1 MIFLIS
7 AANCIPEK
15 LQISHRKNGL
25 FIAFSSICTPQTI
38 IFTRQVIITGQLSR
52 SQVRAIMSRFD
63 SYSREEQKAFI
74 NGFLGMIYDNYD
86 TTRRIQSTVDGI
98 NRIVIT
104 ILIILLLSATIAL
117 LFACIMGCRRYQHY
131 TFQSL
136 NRPKSE
142 PIEI

>member
-1 MIFLIS
+1 MI
-7 AANCIPEK
+7 A
-15 LQISHRKNGL
+15 
-25 FIAFSSICTPQTI
+25 
-38 IFTRQVIITGQLSR
+38 TGPLSR
-52 SQVRAIMSRFD
+52 SEARAIMSRFD

-86 TTRRIQSTVDGI
+86 TTRRIQGTVDGI

-104 ILIILLLSATIAL
+104 ILIILLLCATAAL
-117 LFACIMGCRRYQHY
+117 LSACVMGCRRYQHY

-136 NRPKSE
+136 HKPKSE